1 MIFSHLKL
9 DQILHLLIPNL
20 LVLYLIL
27 GRAIFEASSTMLL
40 GQFLTSSKAETSKKN
55 WTKISA

>member
-1 MIFSHLKL
+1 MIFSQLKL

-27 GRAIFEASSTMLL
+27 GRAIFEASSTILL
-40 GQFLTSSKAETSKKN
+40 EQFLTSSKAETSKKIGPN
-55 WTKISA
+55 